1 MSLGVIGWSPWQA
14 DLTHISALID
24 MELQVL
30 DTQDSI
36 YRRALDAW
44 MVGWMQGVGL
54 ISVACHLEHE
64 ECKKIEVHRDSPEVV
79 AENLNE
85 FDGELVMV
93 QDWPIVKSTSTLMA

>member
-1 MSLGVIGWSPWQA
+1 MVSYVTGGHWSPWQA

-44 MVGWMQGVGL
+44 MEDIG
-54 ISVACHLEHE
+54 
-64 ECKKIEVHRDSPEVV
+64 R
-79 AENLNE
+79 
-85 FDGELVMV
+85 
-93 QDWPIVKSTSTLMA
+93 